1 MPRYRIK
8 MKITAL
14 LLLITIALFTSCQKD
29 NIYSLPQPGP
39 ATADVLAGN
48 GVQGS
53 INGTGIGASFFQ
65 PTGVAVD
72 ASGNVYVADFRNNLI
87 REISPAGSV
96 TTLAGNGQ
104 QGSINGAGTV
114 ATFNAPIG
122 VAVDASGNV
131 YVAENGNNLVREI
144 SPLGMVSTFAGS
156 GTAGAVNA
164 TGAAASFSN
173 PQGIAVDVNGNVYV
187 ADYTNNLIREI
198 SPGGVV
204 NTLAGNGNQGSADST
219 GVKASF
225 NEPTAVAVDA
235 AFNVYVAD
243 FGNNLIRKISPAGA
257 VTTLAG
263 SGVEGSANGTGTAA
277 TFNKPTGIAV
287 DASGNVYVAD
297 WGNNLVRIISPAGVV
312 STLSNTAN
320 SKSSPL
326 VLSGPYGVAVDAS
339 GNVYVAEYGNST
351 ILKIPQ

>member
-14 LLLITIALFTSCQKD
+14 PLLITIALFTACQKD
-29 NIYSLPQPGP
+29 NIYSLPPPGP

-104 QGSINGAGTV
+104 QGSTNGAGTV

-131 YVAENGNNLVREI
+131 YIAENGNNLVREI

-156 GTAGAVNA
+156 GTAGAVN
-164 TGAAASFSN
+164 
-173 PQGIAVDVNGNVYV
+173 
-187 ADYTNNLIREI
+187 
-198 SPGGVV
+198 
-204 NTLAGNGNQGSADST
+204 
-219 GVKASF
+219 
-225 NEPTAVAVDA
+225 
-235 AFNVYVAD
+235 
-243 FGNNLIRKISPAGA
+243 
-257 VTTLAG
+257 
-263 SGVEGSANGTGTAA
+263 
-277 TFNKPTGIAV
+277 
-287 DASGNVYVAD
+287 
-297 WGNNLVRIISPAGVV
+297 
-312 STLSNTAN
+312 
-320 SKSSPL
+320 
-326 VLSGPYGVAVDAS
+326 
-339 GNVYVAEYGNST
+339 
-351 ILKIPQ
+351 